1 MVFYKFSFFE
11 LTLIFCLQG
20 SNLQFELDSLHGQAT
35 VLAAL
40 VSISPKLPLGYPA
53 RFIVFPLVFLH
64 FCFLFFN
71 FIPVYLFLH
80 RQINELL
87 SPVYIQCH

>member
-11 LTLIFCLQG
+11 LTFILCLQG

-53 RFIVFPLVFLH
+53 RLIVSPPSFLEIMFSIFSFH
-64 FCFLFFN
+64 TYYNMHFLF
-71 FIPVYLFLH
+71 YSGSYA
-80 RQINELL
+80 R
-87 SPVYIQCH
+87 